1 MTGRALKQII
11 ALNDPDVLALDDS
24 GLLWF
29 GRLRLL
35 DKGTQKTRT
44 VPYGERNDTDDPLL
58 DRVIEWQPI
67 QGPPD
72 GIHFTEA
79 KLTFWDN
86 MEKKARE
93 IIEDNSDGSGE
104 TIPLETEERSDTRR
118 SGDQVQGASDD
129 DLEDGEGQDSSQ

>member
-1 MTGRALKQII
+1 MTGRVITQIV
-11 ALNDPDVLALDDS
+11 ALNDPDILALDVN
-24 GLLWF
+24 GLIWF
-29 GRLRLL
+29 GRLRML
-35 DKGTQKTRT
+35 KKEVR
-44 VPYGERNDTDDPLL
+44 PCPHNNDIDDPLQ

-72 GIHFTEA
+72 GVHFTEA
-79 KLTFWDN
+79 KLTFWEN

-93 IIEDNSDGSGE
+93 IVKDNTDGSGE

-129 DLEDGEGQDSSQ
+129 DLEDGEGKDSSQ